1 VPFAVELIEDA
12 ERDIL
17 DIYTYILEHDSREA
31 ANHVFGELEKL
42 CSSLAELPQRGHVP
56 PELSRIN
63 VTAFLEVH
71 FKPYRILYE
80 IDNATVYI
88 HCVLD
93 GRRDLTTLLERR
105 LLR

>member
-1 VPFAVELIEDA
+1 MPFAVELIEDA

-56 PELSRIN
+56 PPGI
-63 VTAFLEVH
+63 VTDQRHGLPRGPLQTLPH
-71 FKPYRILYE
+71 SLRNRYRNGLH
-80 IDNATVYI
+80 A
-88 HCVLD
+88 
-93 GRRDLTTLLERR
+93 
-105 LLR
+105 LRSGWQTRSDHVA